1 MNNIE
6 PIHPRVD
13 FRHELVS
20 LLTET
25 EALLSGKLSEQT
37 AEATANLRLRLAAAR
52 DRCSAA
58 FDKAKQTVVAGARCT
73 DTAIR
78 ENPYQAIAVT
88 LGTGLLLGALA
99 GMLFGRRSA

>member
-6 PIHPRVD
+6 PIQPRVD

-20 LLTET
+20 LLSET

-37 AEATANLRLRLAAAR
+37 TEAVAGLRVRLAAAR
-52 DRCSAA
+52 DRCTAA
-58 FDKAKQTVVAGARCT
+58 FDKAKQSAVAGARCT

-78 ENPYQAIAVT
+78 ENPYQSLAIT
-88 LGTGLLLGALA
+88 LGAGLLLGGLA
-99 GMLFGRRSA
+99 GVLLGRRST